1 MCGTKERHDFVV
13 MGHEVNMASRYMS
26 GADIGQVIASPKI
39 KKATMEFMKYK
50 PFVMP
55 FYKTKPVEKREY

>member
-1 MCGTKERHDFVV
+1 MV